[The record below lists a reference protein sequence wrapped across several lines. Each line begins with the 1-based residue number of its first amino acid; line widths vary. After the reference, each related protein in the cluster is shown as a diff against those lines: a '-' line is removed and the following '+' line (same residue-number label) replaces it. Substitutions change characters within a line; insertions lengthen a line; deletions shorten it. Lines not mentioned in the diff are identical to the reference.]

1 MENLDFEESC
11 NCKFNMCKFYDYDND
26 CCSKEICFKLKK
38 SKNIIYNI
46 GQWLHKH
53 FEDFTKPFVLT
64 LGFIGI
70 ICAIIGHYGTMGFNW
85 KWFVFFEL
93 PLYLFCSWALYKAYK
108 LYKISKKL

>member
-1 MENLDFEESC
+1 VVPFYFNIFEL
-11 NCKFNMCKFYDYDND
+11 NTILYK
-26 CCSKEICFKLKK
+26 IIFKIMNWFRKVIQNF
-38 SKNIIYNI
+38 SYEHYNI

-64 LGFIGI
+64 LGFTGI
-70 ICAIIGHYGTMGFNW
+70 ICAMIGHYGTLGFNW